1 MSSVVIAGDTS
12 GSVTLQAPAVSGST
26 VLTLPATSGTV
37 LTSASTISG
46 TQGASMVLIG
56 SATASASATID
67 FTSISNTSYSA
78 YRMIIINMIPTTN
91 AVNLLLRFS
100 NGGTFATTSYTWQN
114 WRWTTAGSAVVGQG
128 GTGTGIA
135 LNAANADNMA
145 NTATH
150 GGSWVIDIY
159 DCAQTTAYHRVNY
172 QGNYLGSAQLGVVG
186 NGISPSTTAIDGFRL
201 LMDSG
206 TIASGTVYLYGVKNA

>member
-1 MSSVVIAGDTS
+1 MSSISVAGDTS
-12 GSVTLQAPAVSGST
+12 GSVTLQAPAVAGST

-37 LTSASTISG
+37 LTSASSG
-46 TQGASMVLIG
+46 TQGTSMVLIG
-56 SATASASATID
+56 SATASASASID
-67 FTSISNTSYSA
+67 FTNISNTSYSA

-91 AVNLLLRFS
+91 AVNLLLRGS
-100 NGGTFATTSYTWQN
+100 VSGSWVTGAYTWQN

-135 LNAANADNMA
+135 LNAASADNMA
-145 NTATH
+145 NST
-150 GGSWVIDIY
+150 GGSWVIDIFG
-159 DCAQTTAYHRVNY
+159 TTVAGNKAVNY
-172 QGNYLGSAQLGVVG
+172 QGYYLGSTSLGITG
-186 NGISPSTTAIDGFRL
+186 NGWLTGGSSVDGFRL